1 MAAHAFLMAGVIDII
16 VMAFYA
22 IDRLVIGV
30 REGHRQNWFR
40 TAKVPGPPDL
50 QITRPQDDYSDQGGR
65 YDDGKKYNLHPETFR
80 TSVKR
85 ATPAADRTRNVD
97 SVIGRYGFFP
107 VLRCREAIIPS
118 TSPTNRIF

>member
-30 REGHRQNWFR
+30 REGHRQNRFR
-40 TAKVPGPPDL
+40 TAEIPGPPDL
-50 QITRPQDDYSDQGGR
+50 QITRPQDDYNDKDSR
-65 YDDGKKYNLHPETFR
+65 CDDGKKYNLHPETFR

-85 ATPAADRTRNVD
+85 TPINRIL
-97 SVIGRYGFFP
+97 SIS
-107 VLRCREAIIPS
+107 LSS
-118 TSPTNRIF
+118 TSRGSRYSGIP